1 MTRSSRR
8 YWNLT
13 DILWHFVTFLPG
25 GALGNGRVPPL
36 HVRIFVEVD
45 RLPFVARHPRPDC
58 DIGDGVIVDD
68 EFAIGEP
75 AVEHAVEPVRLL
87 EKALLGVGG
96 LALVV
101 FHEMVD
107 LAEHRTGSSHLP
119 HQPLERAI
127 AWLTRLRQELSG
139 LLREIDHER
148 RRFHQP
154 HARIVVDD
162 GGDAIVRAD
171 LQEVGLELLVLAD
184 VDGMYGVGQGQL
196 LEQDG
201 SFAAVGSRPGIEI
214 NHGFGSYARNWAGFA
229 LGNFAGPLSGQ
240 RVVARNRGSVDAKV
254 LRSQGDGSGG
264 TVIPFA
270 RYPSPRPRPG
280 PRGRRVARSPSPA
293 FPPRRARAPGSGRP
307 ARAPACR

>member
-13 DILWHFVTFLPG
+13 DILWHFVTFLHG
-25 GALGNGRVPPL
+25 RALGNGRVPPL
-36 HVRIFVEVD
+36 HLRIFVEVD
-45 RLPFVARHPRPDC
+45 RLPLVARHPWPDC
-58 DIGDGVIVDD
+58 AIGDGVIISD
-68 EFAIGEP
+68 EFAIAQP
-75 AVEHAVEPVRLL
+75 AVEHAIEPVRLL

-96 LALVV
+96 LAFVV
-101 FHEMVD
+101 FHEVVD
-107 LAEHRTGSSHLP
+107 LPEHRTGSSHLP
-119 HQPLERAI
+119 HQPLEHAI
-127 AWLTRLRQELSG
+127 AWLTSLRQELSG
-139 LLREIDHER
+139 LVGEVDHER
-148 RRFHQP
+148 RRFHQAQ
-154 HARIVVDD
+154 ARIAIDD
-162 GGDAIVRAD
+162 GRDAIVWAD

-184 VDGMYGVGQGQL
+184 VDGMYGVGQAQL

-201 SFAAVGSRPGIEI
+201 SFAAIRGRPGIEVA
-214 NHGFGSYARNWAGFA
+214 HGFGSCARNLAGLA

-254 LRSQGDGSGG
+254 LRRQGDGSGG

-280 PRGRRVARSPSPA
+280 PRGRRVATTPSTA